1 MPRLALNDAEKIV
14 CSKRGIL
21 EEYMMLRRMDNRKMA
36 ERLGI
41 SDVAFKYKREDSG
54 KFTGMELA
62 KINVILQIPKE
73 KYI

>member
-41 SDVAFKYKREDSG
+41 SDVAFKYKREDPG

>member
-36 ERLGI
+36 EMLGI
-41 SDVAFKYKREDSG
+41 SDVAFKYKREDPG